1 MNWKPSYSTLG
12 LYRDNGKLNANYCI
26 VYWGMN
32 LVMVVGVAL
41 WEA

>member
-1 MNWKPSYSTLG
+1 MKRKASCSTWG
-12 LYRDNGKLNANYCI
+12 LYRDNGKLNGNYCI